1 MKKYIV
7 FGGSVFVNLVTVLS
21 YYNDTKSL
29 KEALWKT
36 MPVLIICLV
45 AMIISQYLDL
55 RALRKDNEKLI
66 QAYEEQ
72 INSYKSQIDDLTKR
86 NKNISKQFN
95 IKKSE
100 IEKMKEF
107 WGFLNTSF
115 VTALSSNKNDRFKEA
130 YNQYLTYTEH
140 LGTFEE
146 E

>member
-1 MKKYIV
+1 
-7 FGGSVFVNLVTVLS
+7 
-21 YYNDTKSL
+21 
-29 KEALWKT
+29 